1 MNTNQTSDAYLTFSL
16 GEENFAIPVE
26 HVQEVVELDQVTRVP
41 NAPEYMLGIINLR
54 GRVLP
59 LFDTKHKL
67 GLPKTETTK
76 KSRIMILNIKYDD
89 NKYLEIGALVDVAK
103 EVVEISASEIQ
114 DAPEFENSASSTIT
128 GIVNKQGSITMIMD
142 IQRVFTLQEINQLT
156 NN

>member
-1 MNTNQTSDAYLTFSL
+1 MNTKQTSDAYLTFSL

-76 KSRIMILNIKYDD
+76 KSRIMILNIKYED
-89 NKYLEIGALVDVAK
+89 NKYLEIGALVDIAR
-103 EVVEISASEIQ
+103 EVVEINSSEIQ
-114 DAPEFENSASSTIT
+114 DAPEFENSTSSTIT
-128 GIVNKQGSITMIMD
+128 GIVNKQGNITMIMD